1 MNFLMVCCRDKVK
14 SLSRITAS
22 RKKCLS
28 RSAQPASLKIIKH
41 SEDKKVLWLRKLL
54 HKAHHFHD
62 SVSWSLEATVA
73 LGLGTIFQVLILLF
87 YGAINVPLLT
97 FCNVYANL
105 EAALLTSFPMVLS
118 YLSNFETIQST
129 SSLCPPPSLLFME
142 RECLGKK
149 NCPQKVNFGHLWGWT
164 GVKICEMQF
173 LHCAYWWLLVK
184 VLSLNGKKPAS
195 TRNWTN
201 SGW

>member
-1 MNFLMVCCRDKVK
+1 MNFLVVCCRDKVK

-54 HKAHHFHD
+54 HKALRFHD
-62 SVSWSLEATVA
+62 SVSWSLEATIV
-73 LGLGTIFQVLILLF
+73 LGLGTIFQALILLF
-87 YGAINVPLLT
+87 YGAVNVPLLT
-97 FCNVYANL
+97 FCNVCANL

-118 YLSNFETIQST
+118 YLSNSETIQPT
-129 SSLCPPPSLLFME
+129 SSL
-142 RECLGKK
+142 
-149 NCPQKVNFGHLWGWT
+149 H
-164 GVKICEMQF
+164 EMQF

-184 VLSLNGKKPAS
+184 DMSLNGKRPAS